1 MSKVDDSRP
10 NTRSR
15 GPAGSSQET
24 ICCPTRGCDGS
35 GHINGK
41 FTKHR
46 TVAGCPVAAKKRKLL
61 DTSGPEYSVAKTRR
75 SEQKRTTPAE
85 PSKINQETEKRTSN
99 GHNQSGSK
107 VTAGTRKGSQES
119 TAKASVLNG
128 GLINKA
134 KDSPSDTPKAE
145 RNHRKA
151 ADNKSSGNN
160 TPKENSEKRSRKGQE
175 TVPAS
180 RSMGSPVVNSRK
192 TQNSIAKTDEDSRCS
207 PKLKDS
213 SPNNSNRKNASSPLG
228 KSKENDT
235 KNFQKKSNVVQNEK
249 RQKCGANSS
258 SSALS
263 IPKGIKYEMEDAESD
278 SSENLESKSDVMPK
292 NGENK
297 VRSDSSPSKP
307 KSDDNLSA
315 QKKNKTKSES
325 EGEPVS
331 KNIKEETIANED
343 EKRPP
348 TATSSPPSD
357 AKQPKEP
364 KTESLPQN
372 VTKKK
377 EISFKSDTSPKECEK
392 KPSFDNKTSI
402 LNSGESCKSVCQ
414 DSQNCEKEKQIV
426 NNIPQEPALSRI
438 EYKKENTTVIHSEPI
453 QIIPQSTF
461 SGISVS
467 STTCY
472 TTVSQ
477 RENFQ
482 FKQLGNDLCTQQN
495 NVRNNQNVTNFTEA
509 RLNSNQTFI
518 HSKLPPGNPTI
529 FHTTEVLAT
538 KLPEQKVFVPA
549 NIQPN
554 NSLLLNRTGNLKQTN
569 KKQPIPRYFSMS
581 KQVNFPNNQI
591 CNRDES
597 FQVNN
602 FSIQNYDSTKFSA
615 YRLSQINT
623 PTSEYKPI
631 CSQFTV
637 HKVKTGQFN
646 NIDFN
651 FNDDAKRVQDAQEA
665 LRNLASGFPKDHSVI
680 ENSTEKSVVVSRC
693 ENTTPESKAPHCL
706 PKDQGNLYT
715 RPFQPQP
722 IKFETKSDA
731 KPFNLNYNTSQQQT
745 TNFNNVKYITEN
757 KDNGPS
763 KEESK
768 PTKEYDME
776 NLLKIEAECANIL
789 AASFGTQPLTQEV
802 ICYRRPCS
810 PEEEDKYNSADS
822 SPSPASSPSRSSASR
837 SPSPLSSPASSPPPS
852 GSQGGKPTAVDVAVG
867 DSFPPQQEEEEEEL
881 LLVEGVREVS
891 TTSTNTDFTSSE
903 STQVSAM
910 SPSATHATS
919 STPRR
924 FSMLEDRPLTYEDH
938 LLPLPDDD
946 NPLVIDEGGD
956 EATKDSESHLGP
968 TSSQEDNT
976 CSSLMMNAGCIEA
989 MGDDISMGS
998 HSDGSLKDSK
1008 CPTPGCNGIGHSTG
1022 LYSHHRSLS
1031 GCPRKDKI
1039 TPEILA
1045 MHETILKCPTP
1056 GCTGKGHVNSSRN
1069 SHRSLSGCPIAA
1081 MEKMVNK
1088 EHKLSHKSAST
1099 TTTTQCQSSVS
1110 TERVLRPMCYVKQ
1123 LELQDYKFPS
1133 FVNTQTPRTNLTK
1146 ELEKYSKPQAEFSF
1160 DVYRPIA
1167 PKPKITPKT
1176 EQEVDQPQR
1185 PTPIVVKPKPQP
1197 GTAFKQ
1203 FSLEPASAINLST
1216 KSNGDNVMD
1225 LSSSSSR
1232 TLHTLDLSANTR
1244 CPTGICASPL
1254 SGSTTIL
1261 HPTPQRPTV
1270 LVTPKPIF
1278 GAATPIEQT
1287 EPVDFSTGTA
1297 ATGPPRVGV
1306 IAGSLTP
1313 LTVQPIPADPLPMSP
1328 PPAIVPHPSPIRSP
1342 FSQIQSP
1349 ITLQAS
1355 LPSQHPSSLSASLPS
1370 TLSASLPPTSGHP
1383 VTVSLAGGH
1392 HTLAIPAQPQQICPG
1407 RMMVSST
1414 NQVQNAPSTIQVLSS
1429 TPTVSLPLSSVSLPS
1444 TSPSSFTI
1452 ASLSTS
1458 HVPSILASLA
1468 QTLVVTAHPQPPS
1481 LPLIRAPSTTTTPT
1495 SMTAAACLTLSVTA
1509 VLTPTTTGSN
1519 QCITTCGNTR
1529 QLTLV
1534 TPSHDYTS
1542 DKDRA
1547 PSPKLLKNALTAAKI
1562 RESREPVHCP
1572 TPGCDGMG
1580 HVSGNYATHRSLS
1593 GCPHADR
1600 CNMQAQHQDLKC
1612 PTPGCDGSGH
1622 ITGNYSSHRSR
1633 SGCPRA
1639 NKTKKSMP
1647 SEKMESE
1654 PLRASGCPIAN
1665 KGKVRYEVM
1674 AFDGRPIKI
1683 EPNASSSSNDGSP
1696 VNNGNYVSFPTGS
1709 KAAKIFQPVKRQRL
1723 STEEPEKNG
1732 DVDNDEEIRGLEE
1745 EILEL
1750 QEYNA
1755 KVESEMIKLRT
1766 DISQMEQLVRITE
1779 RDNQSLMQKNHNLT
1793 EHYETVRNNFISLMD
1808 HVKLPNF
1815 DERITR
1821 ENFDACLKQIEAL
1834 CEESFH
1840 VENRAAL
1847 TVIKQALRDFNFP
1860 TNATNG
1866 WLRS

>member
-1 MSKVDDSRP
+1 MCHLGWERLDHPAYSPDLAPSDFHLFRTSKSAVLGRHSRSNEEVQKAMKNFLRSLGHRFLLEWFVEMNFTVDDSRP

-75 SEQKRTTPAE
+75 SEQKRATPAE
-85 PSKINQETEKRTSN
+85 PSKVNQEADKRTSN
-99 GHNQSGSK
+99 VHSSQSGSK
-107 VTAGTRKGSQES
+107 VTGGTRKGSQES

-151 ADNKSSGNN
+151 SDNKNSGNN
-160 TPKENSEKRSRKGQE
+160 TPKENLEKRSRKGQE
-175 TVPAS
+175 TVSAS
-180 RSMGSPVVNSRK
+180 RSTGSPVVNSRK
-192 TQNSIAKTDEDSRCS
+192 TQNSTAKTDEDSRCS

-213 SPNNSNRKNASSPLG
+213 SPNNSNRKNATSPLG
-228 KSKENDT
+228 KSKENDA
-235 KNFQKKSNVVQNEK
+235 KNFQKKSNAVQNEK
-249 RQKCGANSS
+249 RQKSGANSS
-258 SSALS
+258 SSAVS
-263 IPKGIKYEMEDAESD
+263 IPKGIKYEMEDADSD
-278 SSENLESKSDVMPK
+278 SSEILESKSDAVPK
-292 NGENK
+292 NSENK
-297 VRSDSSPSKP
+297 IRSDPSPSKP
-307 KSDDNLSA
+307 KSDDNLNA
-315 QKKNKTKSES
+315 QKKNKTKSEG
-325 EGEPVS
+325 EGES
-331 KNIKEETIANED
+331 ITKNLKAETIANEN
-343 EKRPP
+343 EKRPL
-348 TATSSPPSD
+348 ATTTSPPSD
-357 AKQPKEP
+357 AKQAKGP
-364 KTESLPQN
+364 KTEPVPQN
-372 VTKKK
+372 AVKRK
-377 EISFKSDTSPKECEK
+377 ETSFKRDTSPKACEK
-392 KPSFDNKTSI
+392 KPSFDNKSSI
-402 LNSGESCKSVCQ
+402 LNSGELCKNKCQ
-414 DSQNCEKEKQIV
+414 DSLSCEKEKQLV
-426 NNIPQEPALSRI
+426 SNLPQESAPSRV
-438 EYKKENTTVIHSEPI
+438 ECRKENTTAIRSEPL
-453 QIIPQSTF
+453 QVMPQSTF
-461 SGISVS
+461 SGILVS

-477 RENFQ
+477 RESFQ
-482 FKQLGNDLCTQQN
+482 FKQLSNDLCTQQN
-495 NVRNNQNVTNFTEA
+495 NVRTNQNVTNFTEA
-509 RLNSNQTFI
+509 RLNSGQTFV
-518 HSKLPPGNPTI
+518 HSKLPSNPTI
-529 FHTTEVLAT
+529 FHSEMVGT
-538 KLPEQKVFVPA
+538 KCPEQKPFVQT
-549 NIQPN
+549 NVQQN

-569 KKQPIPRYFSMS
+569 KKQPIPRYLSMS
-581 KQVNFPNNQI
+581 KQINFPNNQT
-591 CNRDES
+591 CKREEN

-602 FSIQNYDSTKFSA
+602 FSIQNCDNNKSNT
-615 YRLSQINT
+615 YRLNQINT

-631 CSQFTV
+631 YSQFTV
-637 HKVKTGQFN
+637 HKVKPGQLN
-646 NIDFN
+646 NIDLN
-651 FNDDAKRVQDAQEA
+651 SNDDAKRVQDAQEA
-665 LRNLASGFPKDHSVI
+665 LRNLAGSFPKDNSVLG
-680 ENSTEKSVVVSRC
+680 NSTGKSVVANRC
-693 ENTTPESKAPHCL
+693 EKMTPESTASNCL
-706 PKDQGNLYT
+706 PKDQGNLYI

-722 IKFETKSDA
+722 IRFESKSDV
-731 KPFNLNYNTSQQQT
+731 KPFNLNFNTPQQQS

-757 KDNGPS
+757 KDNGPTR
-763 KEESK
+763 EESK
-768 PTKEYDME
+768 PAKEYDME

-802 ICYRRPCS
+802 ICYRRPCT

-852 GSQGGKPTAVDVAVG
+852 DSQGGKPTAVDVAVG
-867 DSFPPQQEEEEEEL
+867 DSYPPQQEEEEEEL

-910 SPSATHATS
+910 SPSATHASS

-1022 LYSHHRSLS
+1022 LYSHHR
-1031 GCPRKDKI
+1031 R
-1039 TPEILA
+1039 
-1045 MHETILKCPTP
+1045 CPTP
-1056 GCTGKGHVNSSRN
+1056 GCTGKGHVNSNRN

-1088 EHKLSHKSAST
+1088 EHKLTQNKTPST
-1099 TTTTQCQSSVS
+1099 TTTTQCQSTVS
-1110 TERVLRPMCYVKQ
+1110 SERVLRPMCYVKQ
-1123 LELQDYKFPS
+1123 LELQDYKFPG

-1167 PKPKITPKT
+1167 PKPKVAPKT
-1176 EQEVDQPQR
+1176 EQEADQPQR
-1185 PTPIVVKPKPQP
+1185 PTPIVVKPKPQQ
-1197 GTAFKQ
+1197 GTAFNSGHYIALRCTPDSREAAESAGLISMFCRQ

-1254 SGSTTIL
+1254 SGNTTIL

-1278 GAATPIEQT
+1278 GAAAPIEQT

-1355 LPSQHPSSLSASLPS
+1355 LPSQHPTSLSASLPS

-1383 VTVSLAGGH
+1383 VTVSLAAGH
-1392 HTLAIPAQPQQICPG
+1392 HTLAIPAQPQQTCPG
-1407 RMMVSST
+1407 RMVVSST
-1414 NQVQNAPSTIQVLSS
+1414 SQVQTAPSTIQVLSS
-1429 TPTVSLPLSSVSLPS
+1429 TPTASLPLSSVSLPS
-1444 TSPSSFTI
+1444 SSPSSFTI

-1468 QTLVVTAHPQPPS
+1468 QTLVVTAHPQTPS
-1481 LPLIRAPSTTTTPT
+1481 IPLIRTPSTTTTPT

-1519 QCITTCGNTR
+1519 PCITTCGNTR

-1534 TPSHDYTS
+1534 TPSHDYTG
-1542 DKDRA
+1542 DKDR
-1547 PSPKLLKNALTAAKI
+1547 
-1562 RESREPVHCP
+1562 
-1572 TPGCDGMG
+1572 
-1580 HVSGNYATHRSLS
+1580 
-1593 GCPHADR
+1593 
-1600 CNMQAQHQDLKC
+1600 
-1612 PTPGCDGSGH
+1612 
-1622 ITGNYSSHRSR
+1622 
-1633 SGCPRA
+1633 
-1639 NKTKKSMP
+1639 
-1647 SEKMESE
+1647 
-1654 PLRASGCPIAN
+1654 
-1665 KGKVRYEVM
+1665 
-1674 AFDGRPIKI
+1674 
-1683 EPNASSSSNDGSP
+1683 
-1696 VNNGNYVSFPTGS
+1696 
-1709 KAAKIFQPVKRQRL
+1709 
-1723 STEEPEKNG
+1723 
-1732 DVDNDEEIRGLEE
+1732 
-1745 EILEL
+1745 
-1750 QEYNA
+1750 
-1755 KVESEMIKLRT
+1755 
-1766 DISQMEQLVRITE
+1766 
-1779 RDNQSLMQKNHNLT
+1779 
-1793 EHYETVRNNFISLMD
+1793 
-1808 HVKLPNF
+1808 
-1815 DERITR
+1815 
-1821 ENFDACLKQIEAL
+1821 
-1834 CEESFH
+1834 
-1840 VENRAAL
+1840 
-1847 TVIKQALRDFNFP
+1847 
-1860 TNATNG
+1860 
-1866 WLRS
+1866 